1 MNSDI
6 EINLRKF
13 RTNLAGSGTGYIL
26 FGIWTVIKI
35 FMTATMKRSFIEG
48 IMSDIDLDIDKEM
61 SEDATRRIVYMLVY
75 VFLFLIALIAL
86 LIHLYIGMSAIK
98 FSSKEK
104 TSRFFVACSI
114 LIMLM
119 NILQL
124 PNYFETAEN
133 NLSSYQ
139 DRGIVPAVVDLTV
152 VFLLFDIIYSV
163 HRIDS
168 LENKKKKIAQ
178 KAAASGSEEESTGD

>member
-6 EINLRKF
+6 EVNLRKY
-13 RTNLAGSGTGYIL
+13 RANLAGSGTGYIL

-35 FMTATMKRSFIEG
+35 FMTVTMNRSYIAG
-48 IMSDIDLDIDKEM
+48 ILSDLDFDIDKADDE
-61 SEDATRRIVYMLVY
+61 TRQIAYIVICS
-75 VFLFLIALIAL
+75 FLFLIALVAL
-86 LIHLYIGMSAIK
+86 LFHLYIGMRAIRY
-98 FSSKEK
+98 SSKE
-104 TSRFFVACSI
+104 TSSKFFVAFSI
-114 LIMLM
+114 LIMLINISNLPDYFKSLEEGLSVM
-119 NILQL
+119 N
-124 PNYFETAEN
+124 A
-133 NLSSYQ
+133 
-139 DRGIVPAVVDLTV
+139 RGIVPAVVDLTV